1 MKKISV
7 IFFSAVI
14 LFTLAAFAQTSAE
27 NIPPETGFV
36 DCVIE

>member
-27 NIPPETGFV
+27 SISADAPGL
-36 DCVIE
+36 IMMA